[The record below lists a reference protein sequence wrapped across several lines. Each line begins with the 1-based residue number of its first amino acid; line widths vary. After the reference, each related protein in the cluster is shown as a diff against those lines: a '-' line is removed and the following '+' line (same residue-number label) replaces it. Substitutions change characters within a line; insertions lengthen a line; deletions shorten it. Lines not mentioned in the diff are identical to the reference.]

1 MATIT
6 TKTHVCDRCGRKQ
19 EGQVG
24 LDFDGGYL
32 SMGPING
39 ALSDHVGRRRND
51 EDHNAE
57 QKGHDPC
64 VSFHVGSLEAI
75 TGHER
80 HHDGTADQAE
90 DPEHITHRSQPPR
103 L

>member
-51 EDHNAE
+51 EDHNADLCE
-57 QKGHDPC
+57 PC
-64 VSFHVGSLEAI
+64 RVEALRWWNEFREVRKP
-75 TGHER
+75 T
-80 HHDGTADQAE
+80 
-90 DPEHITHRSQPPR
+90 
-103 L
+103 